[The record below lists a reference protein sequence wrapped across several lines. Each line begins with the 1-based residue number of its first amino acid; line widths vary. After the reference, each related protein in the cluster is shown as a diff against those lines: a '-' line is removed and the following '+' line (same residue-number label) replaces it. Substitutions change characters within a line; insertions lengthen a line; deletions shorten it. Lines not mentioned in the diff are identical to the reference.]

1 MISGQTVD
9 QVTSFKQLGV
19 TVVDLLKWGDH
30 TDAVTVKTAKRLW
43 FLKKL
48 KRVGIT

>member
-19 TVVDLLKWGDH
+19 TVVYLLKWGDH
-30 TDAVTVKTAKRLW
+30 TDVVTVKQLNVLV
-43 FLKKL
+43 LKKN
-48 KRVGIT
+48 